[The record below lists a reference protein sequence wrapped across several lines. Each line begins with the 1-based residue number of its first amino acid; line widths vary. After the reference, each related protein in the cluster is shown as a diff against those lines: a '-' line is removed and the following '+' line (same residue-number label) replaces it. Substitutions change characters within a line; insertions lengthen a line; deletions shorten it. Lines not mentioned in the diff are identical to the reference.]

1 MLNKVRTVSYTLP
14 WDNAPVDISFVFENE
29 KPAGIHGFVTQKED
43 KFVFEDGTAAR
54 FWGTN
59 FNSAANF
66 PSHEYSDMVAKRLA
80 KFGLNL
86 VRFHQM
92 DGDWST
98 PNIFQFTKGKRLN
111 DTMSLD
117 PESMDRLDYLIYALK
132 KEGIYVYMDMLT
144 YRRFRTGDGA
154 RSPENLADGARPA
167 SNFDPVLIQRQKE
180 FCSQIW
186 ERYNPYTKLKYCDDP
201 VFAMMEIVNENELL
215 SNYSC
220 KFLTEPYRTEL
231 ENMYQEWRQKK
242 DLVPETAPVDL
253 ASESNAELMRFKM
266 EMQAR
271 YFEDMYNYLR
281 KIGVKIPIAGTTW
294 KFGFAASQQSQTKM
308 DFMDVHPYHY
318 NWGWKPEMKLVD
330 NRSMLAHFDPW
341 YNAGSFMR
349 LANKPF
355 FISEWDVPWP
365 NPWRAECV
373 LNLAAVS
380 ALQGWGGTAIHT
392 YRYDCRPNVD
402 MIAEPITGDALAG
415 VPYRSGVFDTFNDPA
430 KFGLFYHAALIM
442 RRGDVAESRR
452 FLAVPYKGIMASDRN
467 AELPDGKDHI
477 LCQDDFP
484 ALDGAAEVVK
494 IGTLPEGVEKP
505 AHAELHDG
513 SKRIVPGDA
522 VEFVSESGELYRN
535 SAKKLAYIDTERTK
549 AAYGFLGAA
558 GEIKLKNLKIK
569 CENPFAVIALS
580 SLTDAPLTE
589 SDNILLTA
597 VGRADNTDTVYNN
610 EGTVQYSKGH
620 GPVQAEVIAA
630 DIELESSQ
638 TGFHVEA
645 ITSHGMHI
653 GRTEVTEKDG
663 KVSFHI
669 GGTFASIYYLIQK
682 M

>member
-1 MLNKVRTVSYTLP
+1 M
-14 WDNAPVDISFVFENE
+14 
-29 KPAGIHGFVTQKED
+29 
-43 KFVFEDGTAAR
+43 
-54 FWGTN
+54 
-59 FNSAANF
+59 
-66 PSHEYSDMVAKRLA
+66 
-80 KFGLNL
+80 
-86 VRFHQM
+86 
-92 DGDWST
+92 
-98 PNIFQFTKGKRLN
+98 
-111 DTMSLD
+111 
-117 PESMDRLDYLIYALK
+117 
-132 KEGIYVYMDMLT
+132 
-144 YRRFRTGDGA
+144 
-154 RSPENLADGARPA
+154 
-167 SNFDPVLIQRQKE
+167 
-180 FCSQIW
+180 
-186 ERYNPYTKLKYCDDP
+186 
-201 VFAMMEIVNENELL
+201 
-215 SNYSC
+215 
-220 KFLTEPYRTEL
+220 
-231 ENMYQEWRQKK
+231 
-242 DLVPETAPVDL
+242 
-253 ASESNAELMRFKM
+253 
-266 EMQAR
+266 
-271 YFEDMYNYLR
+271 
-281 KIGVKIPIAGTTW
+281 
-294 KFGFAASQQSQTKM
+294 
-308 DFMDVHPYHY
+308 
-318 NWGWKPEMKLVD
+318 
-330 NRSMLAHFDPW
+330 
-341 YNAGSFMR
+341 
-349 LANKPF
+349 
-355 FISEWDVPWP
+355 
-365 NPWRAECV
+365 
-373 LNLAAVS
+373 
-380 ALQGWGGTAIHT
+380 
-392 YRYDCRPNVD
+392 
-402 MIAEPITGDALAG
+402 
-415 VPYRSGVFDTFNDPA
+415 
-430 KFGLFYHAALIM
+430 
-442 RRGDVAESRR
+442 AESKR

-505 AHAELHDG
+505 GHAELHDG